1 MTPSR
6 RRLLTLAAS
15 AALAASLA
23 MPSTALAQ
31 RVTGSGQM
39 ASETR
44 AVSGFEAVALE
55 ASFTVRVRQSGREG
69 LTLSADDNLLPL
81 IETVVERRSG
91 RPTLVLRWKRGTS
104 IGRSGD
110 IVATVDAATVKAL
123 STSGSGSIEGAEIQ
137 GERLDLAVAGSGDLR
152 VERAAVSE
160 LQASIAGSGDIVA
173 TGSAATL
180 KVSIAGSG
188 DVDTRGVE
196 AEEVKVSI
204 AGSGDAQV
212 TAHSALSVSIAGS
225 GDVRYGGRVTAVKT
239 SIVGSGDVRRR

>member
-1 MTPSR
+1 MIPVR
-6 RRLLTLAAS
+6 RRLLSLAVLAGS
-15 AALAASLA
+15 AALVLPTA
-23 MPSTALAQ
+23 ALAQ
-31 RVTGSGQM
+31 RVVGSGQM

-55 ASFTVRVRQSGREG
+55 ASFTVKVRQSGREG

-81 IETVVERRSG
+81 IETFVEPRSG

-110 IVATVDAATVKAL
+110 IVASVDAATLKAL
-123 STSGSGSIEGAEIQ
+123 STSGSGTIEADGVQ
-137 GERLDLAVAGSGDLR
+137 GDRLGLAVAGSGDLR
-152 VERAAVSE
+152 VQRVAVSE
-160 LQASIAGSGDIVA
+160 LQASVAGSGDIDV

-188 DVDTRGVE
+188 DVDTSGVE

-204 AGSGDAQV
+204 AGSGDASV
-212 TAHSALSVSIAGS
+212 TAHGALSVSIAGS